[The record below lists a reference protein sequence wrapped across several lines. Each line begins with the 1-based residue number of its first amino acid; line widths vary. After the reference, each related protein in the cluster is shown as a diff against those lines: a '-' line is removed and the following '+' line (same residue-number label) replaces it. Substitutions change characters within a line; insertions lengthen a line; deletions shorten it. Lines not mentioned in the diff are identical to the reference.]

1 MKPPILPQASTRA
14 LGTVPGPRTVMLG
27 ELPAPTERERRLALS
42 AEAKRRRVN
51 ARLERTARL
60 LWPAPPKI
68 RGRAERILVYRV
80 GMVGDVL
87 ASLPAL
93 AAIRRAHPE
102 AELTFFSSPGPD
114 GAPGAAEL
122 LADSPA
128 VDRLW
133 LYNASEVSGTRARL
147 ALAKKLREVG
157 FDRLYALPQ
166 ELTSPGTEW
175 RNLAFFK
182 LAGVGY
188 ARGFQVANARFVG
201 GEAAQAHLRG
211 AHLERDA
218 DGQYAFE
225 SESVRLRRIAIEAGA
240 DPESGG
246 QPLGESLDA
255 EVHAES
261 LRANYALDRGPL
273 LCLAPGSKSELK
285 QWPVERFAQLAAEWV
300 AGGGTAAVLGAPS
313 EFELAERLVELS
325 GSAVANLCGQ
335 SDLLTS
341 AELLRDAAGLL
352 SNDTGTMHLGAA
364 VGCPTVAVFSGLD
377 RPGLWDPAGENWTR
391 LRAATP
397 CSPCLSDRCSEQ
409 LACLRGVGVDAVREA
424 LAERLG
430 RWPQK
435 TKTRFD
441 QDRERLPRAA

>member
-1 MKPPILPQASTRA
+1 VKPPILPQASARA
-14 LGTVPGPRTVMLG
+14 LNAVPGPRAVILG
-27 ELPAPTERERRLALS
+27 ELPAPTERERRLAQS
-42 AEAKRRRVN
+42 AEAKRRKVN

-60 LWPAPPKI
+60 LWPAPPEV
-68 RGRAERILVYRV
+68 RGRAERVLVYRV

-93 AAIRRAHPE
+93 AAIRRAHPD
-102 AELTFFSSPGPD
+102 AELTFLSSPGPD

-133 LYNASEVSGTRARL
+133 IYRAGEVTGTRARL
-147 ALAKKLREVG
+147 ALAKELRAVG
-157 FDRLYALPQ
+157 FDRLYVLPQ

-201 GEAAQAHLRG
+201 GEAAQAHLGG

-225 SESVRLRRIAIEAGA
+225 SESLRLRRIAIEAGA
-240 DPESGG
+240 DPQSGG

-255 EVHAES
+255 EANADS
-261 LRANYALDRGPL
+261 LRAYYALDRGPL

-313 EFELAERLVELS
+313 EFELGERLIELS
-325 GSAVANLCGQ
+325 DAPVANLCGE

-341 AELLRDAAGLL
+341 AELLRGAAGLL

-377 RPGLWDPAGENWTR
+377 RPGVWDPAGEDWTR
-391 LRAATP
+391 LRAATG
-397 CSPCLSDRCSEQ
+397 CSPCLAESCSEQ
-409 LACLRGVGVDAVREA
+409 LACLRGVGVDAVRA
-424 LAERLG
+424 SLAERLG
-430 RWPQK
+430 RWPN
-435 TKTRFD
+435 TLETGPD

>member
-1 MKPPILPQASTRA
+1 MKPPILPRPSRSA
-14 LGTVPGPRTVMLG
+14 LGDVLGPRAVILG
-27 ELPAPTERERRLALS
+27 EPSAPDARERRLALS
-42 AEAKRRRVN
+42 AESKRRKVN

-60 LWPAPPKI
+60 LWPRPPEV
-68 RGRAERILVYRV
+68 RGRDERILVYRV

-93 AAIRRAHPE
+93 SAIRRAHPD
-102 AELTFFSSPGPD
+102 AHLTYLSSPGPD

-122 LADSPA
+122 LVDSPA

-133 LYNASEVSGTRARL
+133 TYRAGEVAGARARL
-147 ALAKKLREVG
+147 ALAKQLREAG
-157 FDRLYALPQ
+157 FDRLYVLPQ

-201 GEAAQAHLRG
+201 GEAAAAHLRG

-218 DGQYAFE
+218 HGHFTFE
-225 SESVRLRRIAIEAGA
+225 SEAARLRRIAIESGA
-240 DPESGG
+240 DAAAGG

-255 EVHAES
+255 EATAES
-261 LRANYALDRGPL
+261 LRAYYALDRGPL

-285 QWPVERFAQLAAEWV
+285 RWPVERFARLAAEWV

-313 EFELAERLVELS
+313 EFELGERLVELS
-325 GSAVANLCGQ
+325 DAAVANLCGE

-341 AELLRDAAGLL
+341 AELLRGAAGLL

-364 VGCPTVAVFSGLD
+364 VGCPTVAVFSGVD
-377 RPGLWDPAGENWTR
+377 RPGLWDPAGEDWTR

-397 CSPCLSDRCSEQ
+397 CSPCLAETCPEQ
-409 LACLRGVGVDAVREA
+409 LACLTAVGVDDVRAA
-424 LAERLG
+424 LAARLG
-430 RWPQK
+430 RWPDAADSGA
-435 TKTRFD
+435 D